1 MQIFIN
7 CNEKQE
13 NKKEKEELEVDLS
26 KLNMYGIFDAT
37 GIHMTATYHGHQI
50 HYMLLATYEFRQ
62 WLTMTPNRRMALL
75 NMKINRSAFNDNQY
89 IVDIIDLL
97 LKRIYDTINNLMLV
111 AQRYRALRFTMH

>member
-1 MQIFIN
+1 
-7 CNEKQE
+7 
-13 NKKEKEELEVDLS
+13 
-26 KLNMYGIFDAT
+26 MYGIFDAT